1 MKSYGLNMTLLCGYG
16 KPDKVLVWL
25 IKNNTNSDKKVPTFI
40 LKTFYIID
48 RLQSKLFMIS

>member
-25 IKNNTNSDKKVPTFI
+25 IKNNTNSDKKVPFLSSI
-40 LKTFYIID
+40 LWNVHI
-48 RLQSKLFMIS
+48 QSKID

>member
-1 MKSYGLNMTLLCGYG
+1 MKSYGLNLTLLCGYG
-16 KPDKVLVWL
+16 KPAKVLVWL

-48 RLQSKLFMIS
+48 RLQERMF